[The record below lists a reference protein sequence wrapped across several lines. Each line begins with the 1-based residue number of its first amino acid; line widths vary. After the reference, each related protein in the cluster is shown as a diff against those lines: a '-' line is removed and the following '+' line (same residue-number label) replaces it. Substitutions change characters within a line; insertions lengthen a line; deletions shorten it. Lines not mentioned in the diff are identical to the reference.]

1 MKAKKN
7 LAFIITITSVYV
19 LTVLIYGVSLFMEYK
34 NGLEKSRSRFNSI
47 TKDVSRISRTYTP
60 RSDKFYDELLISL
73 GNVSDIAGIQL
84 VYGNELIFSYPKDLK
99 ELNNINEHLVQP
111 LTTTVFTSNGIPM
124 NLTASV
130 YTLKPSSIF
139 YKGRIAF
146 IVVLAAT
153 VFTAIYL
160 IVCVKKG
167 TFPTEAESDDLDE
180 DEIDYPDVSYYDI
193 EAEKDDSEAQEEH
206 LAEEPSE
213 EAAEE
218 KKEEIVEEKE
228 DDVLSFLNEEKVPE
242 ENDSKTETLNAA
254 DEAVEKNDGN
264 ESENSDSSQPK
275 GLFCPD
281 TGFGWEEYM
290 ITRLDSELL
299 RSASSDQDISLFTIK
314 IEGIDWKSDCGK
326 KISKL
331 ILEIVKFNDLVFNH
345 GTDEVSAIFQNQN
358 TDQALVTAESVHNKL
373 VKLLSENNQNNK
385 VAIGI
390 STRSLRLIS
399 ASRLAN
405 ESEEALK
412 RAIAD
417 PDSPIIAFRVNPER
431 YKDFL
436 ASESFQEKDR
446 PLEKSED
453 EKLLESLPEPPADDD
468 EDGIEVETEVSGSES
483 FDDFDIDEELKT

>member
-7 LAFIITITSVYV
+7 LAFIITISSVYV

-60 RSDKFYDELLISL
+60 RSDKFYDELLFSL
-73 GNVSDIAGIQL
+73 GNVSDIAGLQL

-99 ELNNINEHLVQP
+99 ELNSINNHLVQP

-153 VFTAIYL
+153 IFTAIYL

-180 DEIDYPDVSYYDI
+180 NEIDYPDVSSYDI
-193 EAEKDDSEAQEEH
+193 EADKEDSESVEETSP
-206 LAEEPSE
+206 EEPS
-213 EAAEE
+213 
-218 KKEEIVEEKE
+218 EEIVEEKKE
-228 DDVLSFLNEEKVPE
+228 EVVEEKEEDVLSFLNEEKASE
-242 ENDSKTETLNAA
+242 ETTDATDSLDVS
-254 DEAVEKNDGN
+254 DEV
-264 ESENSDSSQPK
+264 SENKDSAPADSSSAEPK

-314 IEGIDWKSDCGK
+314 IEGIDWQSDCGK

-358 TDQALVTAESVHNKL
+358 TDQALVTAESVHNEL

-468 EDGIEVETEVSGSES
+468 EDDIEVETEVSGSES
-483 FDDFDIDEELKT
+483 FDDFDIDEELKI